1 MLYTVVRNLYT
12 AIKDGTELNTFTSA
26 AALFVGTTHPQP
38 TIRAADMENATNRLW
53 RLRASGIIGCTG
65 TPTFTFDVRLHTTQ
79 GTLGGTVIAQSA
91 AITMQSGVSN
101 QSWYLDCDF
110 GVRAAPGS
118 SGTWYLERA
127 EVRSA
132 GGFASPFAYG
142 MWPGGSASDTWTAS
156 VTTQS
161 DLYVYI
167 AATCGTSNAA
177 NLIKLK
183 AMTLDEVR

>member
-1 MLYTVVRNLYT
+1 M
-12 AIKDGTELNTFTSA
+12 
-26 AALFVGTTHPQP
+26 VGTTHPQP
-38 TIRAADMENATNRLW
+38 TIRASDMENATNKLW
-53 RLRASGIIGCTG
+53 RLQASGIIGCTG
-65 TPTFTFDVRLHTTQ
+65 TPTFTFDVRLHTTS

-101 QSWYLDCDF
+101 QTWYLELDF
-110 GVRAAPGS
+110 GVRTVPGS
-118 SGTWYLERA
+118 AGTWSVSRG
-127 EVRSA
+127 EVRSG
-132 GGFASPFAYG
+132 GGFAAPYSYG
-142 MWPGGSASDTWTAS
+142 LWPGGAASDTWTVA

-183 AMTLDEVR
+183 GMTLDEIR